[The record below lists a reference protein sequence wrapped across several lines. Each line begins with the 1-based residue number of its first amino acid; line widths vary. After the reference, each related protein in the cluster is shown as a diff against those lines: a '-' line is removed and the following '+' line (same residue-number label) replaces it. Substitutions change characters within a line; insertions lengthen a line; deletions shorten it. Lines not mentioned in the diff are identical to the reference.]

1 MSYKKTKGLFSVF
14 GSIFFGLSIAVLGSI
29 FVYGLLMAY
38 GRAKETRSWQET
50 PCLIVKSEIQEF
62 RPTPNSPFH
71 YVSVVEYVYNYGEK
85 DRTGKSIK
93 RVEGP
98 SSDRKRAEKKIIP
111 FPKGKSTQC
120 WVNPDDPD
128 RAILKQST
136 LAPMYTLWFPG
147 LFVVAGI
154 GIVLNAIRRS
164 TKNG

>member
-93 RVEGP
+93 RVDGP
-98 SSDRKRAEKKIIP
+98 SSDRKRAVIA
-111 FPKGKSTQC
+111 
-120 WVNPDDPD
+120 
-128 RAILKQST
+128 RKQR
-136 LAPMYTLWFPG
+136 
-147 LFVVAGI
+147 I
-154 GIVLNAIRRS
+154 GENYYRHS
-164 TKNG
+164 